1 MLPQVIDPD
10 NQWDVEVLSE
20 TPHDLFAN
28 LPEFIVDDIA
38 DTLILLVITLL
49 VYFFLSL
56 SLSLYFYLSFSLS
69 LFLSLCF
76 FTG

>member
-1 MLPQVIDPD
+1 MLSQVIDPD

-56 SLSLYFYLSFSLS
+56 SLSLS
-69 LFLSLCF
+69 LFLSPSFSVSVF